1 MRDEQICAMS
11 RKVLVLSNETHC
23 VISSRTHKNKPAPA
37 AAGAGLLYTELFY
50 EGVYG
55 IYKIL
60 IPCSGNVIQE
70 KKVLCLN
77 IDTELR
83 NRIIGLAAE
92 YRTGEISVVDN
103 INRLIIRNQQ
113 RCKRISERF
122 LHKHANRAVVLCGV
136 IYNAEWTVALYKC
149 EIFG

>member
-55 IYKIL
+55 IYKTL
-60 IPCSGNVIQE
+60 IPCSGNVVQE
-70 KKVLCLN
+70 KKILCLN

-83 NRIIGLAAE
+83 NRI
-92 YRTGEISVVDN
+92 
-103 INRLIIRNQQ
+103 
-113 RCKRISERF
+113 
-122 LHKHANRAVVLCGV
+122 
-136 IYNAEWTVALYKC
+136 
-149 EIFG
+149 